1 MTFVVPARMSAML
14 PDTSRDA
21 SLVSQAFE
29 SALEVVAGVAPE
41 ITAAIRSELDDQR
54 HALKLIASENYS
66 SLAVQLAM
74 GQWMT
79 DKYAEGAPGKR
90 WYAGCEN
97 VDTVEGTAA
106 SLARELFGADHAYV
120 QPHSGADANLV
131 AFSAILA
138 ERVEKP
144 FLEEHD
150 VRDTRLLSAEQW
162 ETLRQRLV
170 NQRMLS
176 MELTSGGHLTHGMR
190 ANLSAKLFDIVP
202 YGVDP
207 ESGLLDY
214 DRVRELALETRPA
227 LILAGHS
234 SYPRKI
240 DFRRFREIADEV
252 EAVFMVD
259 MAHFAGLVAGGVFRD
274 EFDPIR
280 YAHVVTSTTHK
291 TLRGPRGGLVLCTD
305 EFADAVDRGCPMILG
320 GPLSHVMAAKA
331 VAFHEALDPS
341 FREYAAAIVANAQAL
356 AEALMAGGE
365 KLQTS
370 GTENHLLLVDVRP
383 HGLNGRQA
391 ETALR
396 TCDIVLNRNVLPYD
410 PNGPWFTSGIRL
422 GTAALT
428 TRGFGEEE
436 MGQIAALITTV
447 LKAAGPI
454 EDVRGKP
461 ELLDGLVTEVRAAV
475 GELTAAH
482 PLYPDLVF

>member
-1 MTFVVPARMSAML
+1 MPSDSTRQ
-14 PDTSRDA
+14 A
-21 SLVSQAFE
+21 SQASQAFTA
-29 SALEVVAGVAPE
+29 ALEVVGDVAPE
-41 ITAAIRSELDDQR
+41 VAAAIRGELEDQR

-66 SLAVQLAM
+66 SPAVQLAM

-79 DKYAEGAPGKR
+79 DKYAEGATGKR

-97 VDTVEGTAA
+97 VDTVEGAAA

-150 VRDTRLLSAEQW
+150 KRDTRLLSGEQW
-162 ETLRQRLV
+162 EALRQRLV
-170 NQRMLS
+170 NQRMLA

-190 ANLSAKLFDIVP
+190 ANMSAKLFEVVP

-207 ESGLLDY
+207 ESGLIDY
-214 DRVRELALETRPA
+214 GRVRELALETRPL

-240 DFRRFREIADEV
+240 DFRRLREIADEIG
-252 EAVFMVD
+252 AVFMVD
-259 MAHFAGLVAGGVFRD
+259 MAHFAGLVAGGVFQGD
-274 EFDPIR
+274 FDPVPH
-280 YAHVVTSTTHK
+280 AHLVTSTTHK
-291 TLRGPRGGLVLCTD
+291 TLRGPRGGLVLCSS

-320 GPLSHVMAAKA
+320 GPLPHVMAAKA
-331 VAFHEALDPS
+331 VALHEALDPS
-341 FREYAAAIVANAQAL
+341 FRDYAAAIVANARAL

-365 KLQTS
+365 VLQTG

-396 TCDIVLNRNVLPYD
+396 RCDIVVNRNVLPYD

-422 GTAALT
+422 GTPALT
-428 TRGFGEEE
+428 TRGLGEEE
-436 MGQIAALITTV
+436 MGQIAELIATV

-454 EDVRGKP
+454 EDARGNPELPDALVDEVRG
-461 ELLDGLVTEVRAAV
+461 AV
-475 GELTAAH
+475 EELTAAH
-482 PLYPDLVF
+482 PLYPGLVV

>member
-1 MTFVVPARMSAML
+1 MSAMV
-14 PDTSRDA
+14 PETIRDA
-21 SLVSQAFE
+21 STASQAFK
-29 SALEVVAGVAPE
+29 SALEVVGGVAPE
-41 ITAAIRSELDDQR
+41 VAAAIRSELEDQR

-66 SLAVQLAM
+66 SPAVQLAM

-79 DKYAEGAPGKR
+79 DKYAEGATGKR

-106 SLARELFGADHAYV
+106 SLAQELFGADHAYV

-144 FLEEHD
+144 YLEEQG
-150 VRDTRLLSAEQW
+150 VRDSRLLSEEQW
-162 ETLRQRLV
+162 EELRQRLV
-170 NQRMLS
+170 NQRMLA

-190 ANLSAKLFDIVP
+190 ANLSAKLFEIVP

-207 ESGLLDY
+207 ESGLIDY
-214 DRVRELALETRPA
+214 DRVRELALETRPL

-252 EAVFMVD
+252 GAVFMVD
-259 MAHFAGLVAGGVFRD
+259 MAHFAGLVAGGIFEG
-274 EFDPIR
+274 EFDPVP
-280 YAHVVTSTTHK
+280 YAHIVTSTTHK
-291 TLRGPRGGLVLCTD
+291 TLRGPRGGLVLCTS

-320 GPLSHVMAAKA
+320 GPLPHVMAAKA
-331 VAFHEALDPS
+331 VAFHEALAPE
-341 FREYAAAIVANAQAL
+341 FRDYAAAIVANARAL
-356 AEALMAGGE
+356 AEALVAGNE
-365 KLQTS
+365 VLQTG
-370 GTENHLLLVDVRP
+370 GTENHLLLVDVRQ

-391 ETALR
+391 EAALR
-396 TCDIVLNRNVLPYD
+396 ECNIVLNRNVLPYD

-428 TRGFGEEE
+428 TRGFGEGE
-436 MGQIAALITTV
+436 MGRIAELISTV
-447 LKAAGPI
+447 LGAAGPI

-461 ELLDGLVTEVRAAV
+461 ELPQALVDEVRATV
-475 GELTAAH
+475 EELTAAY
-482 PLYPDLVF
+482 PLYPGLVV